1 MEFDDDKVQEVV
13 YVHKVERGFEA
24 KNFIVVYEDF
34 LIPALKLYASSKTAT
49 VKTYTGYDGKE
60 RSYNTHSNQ
69 LLENILVPKGTIM
82 RVDNINEIGLRE
94 NANTGDN
101 EICFSPLK
109 KYNKNNDSV
118 IIAQKF
124 KTRLSNLHTMKFHK
138 IADVNM
144 YMRKK
149 KIDSVING

>member
-1 MEFDDDKVQEVV
+1 MEFSDEKVQEVV
-13 YVHKVERGFEA
+13 YIHKVERGFTA

-34 LIPALKLYASSKTAT
+34 CIPKLKLYASSKTAT

-60 RSYNTHSNQ
+60 RSYNSHSNQ
-69 LLENILVPKGTIM
+69 ILDNILLPKGTIM
-82 RVDNINEIGLRE
+82 RVDNINEITMRSS
-94 NANTGDN
+94 ANTGDN

-109 KYNKNNDSV
+109 KYNKDNDSF

-124 KTRLSNLHTMKFHK
+124 KTRLSNLHGMKFHK
-138 IADVNM
+138 IENVDM
-144 YMRKK
+144 YIRKK

>member
-1 MEFDDDKVQEVV
+1 MEFSDEKIQEVV
-13 YVHKVERGFEA
+13 YVHQVERGFKA

-34 LIPALKLYASSKTAT
+34 YVPKLKLYASSKTAT
-49 VKTYTGYDGKE
+49 VKTYMGYDGKE
-60 RSYNTHSNQ
+60 RSYNTHDNQ
-69 LLENILVPKGTIM
+69 ILDNILLPKGTIM

-94 NANTGDN
+94 SANTGDN
-101 EICFSPLK
+101 EICFSPLR
-109 KYNKNNDSV
+109 KYNKENDSI

-124 KTRLSNLHTMKFHK
+124 KTRLSNLHGMKFHK
-138 IADVNM
+138 IEDVKM